1 MKALLQEIQSMTNAD
16 NNLGTDVNEPSG
28 NGALTNT
35 PNTNLISLEAKM
47 MKLITT
53 LSMRQ
58 LRYWYN
64 EIGKEYI
71 SLQNNRSLRS
81 RLTLANTYAKSLE
94 NLLGTIGQRMYEFKE
109 EVSSNLNSISTQLSY
124 SE

>member
-1 MKALLQEIQSMTNAD
+1 MKALLQEIQSMISAD
-16 NNLGTDVNEPSG
+16 NNLGTDVNEPSS
-28 NGALTNT
+28 NVALTNT

-64 EIGKEYI
+64 EIGREYI

>member
-1 MKALLQEIQSMTNAD
+1 MKALLQEIQSMISAD

-28 NGALTNT
+28 NVALTNT